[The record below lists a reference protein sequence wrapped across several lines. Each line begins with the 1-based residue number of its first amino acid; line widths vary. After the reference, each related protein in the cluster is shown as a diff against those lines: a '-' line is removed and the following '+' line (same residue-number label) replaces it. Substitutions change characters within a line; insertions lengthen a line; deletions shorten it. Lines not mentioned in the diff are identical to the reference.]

1 MLLPRRVGEV
11 RGQSQEAKKG
21 QKPPPNQGL
30 PAVGMLGVHGLQ
42 GLRQGY
48 SWPPGHLPDTG
59 KMRLEEQAALP
70 QSTGVSPGADRVL
83 CALAGGS
90 RASGSRVVGAV
101 GGQAC
106 RLAPCAVSSR
116 CTTTPPAPC
125 TPSTAMTLDPR
136 AAGPATVSCALVGG
150 GPDPGPR

>member
-21 QKPPPNQGL
+21 QRPPQTRVSL
-30 PAVGMLGVHGLQ
+30 QWARLGFMV
-42 GLRQGY
+42 LRQGY
-48 SWPPGHLPDTG
+48 SKPPGHLPDTG

-70 QSTGVSPGADRVL
+70 LSTGVSPGADRVL

-90 RASGSRVVGAV
+90 RASGSRAAGAV

-106 RLAPCAVSSR
+106 RFAPCAVFSL

-136 AAGPATVSCALVGG
+136 AAGPATASCALAGG
-150 GPDPGPR
+150 GLDPGPR

>member
-21 QKPPPNQGL
+21 QRPPPNQGF
-30 PAVGMLGVHGLQ
+30 PAMGTLGVHGLQ
-42 GLRQGY
+42 DLRQGY
-48 SWPPGHLPDTG
+48 SKPPGHLPDTG

-70 QSTGVSPGADRVL
+70 LSTGLSPGADRVL

-90 RASGSRVVGAV
+90 RASGSRAAGAV

-106 RLAPCAVSSR
+106 RFALCAVFSL

-136 AAGPATVSCALVGG
+136 AAGPATASCALAGG
-150 GPDPGPR
+150 GLDPGPR